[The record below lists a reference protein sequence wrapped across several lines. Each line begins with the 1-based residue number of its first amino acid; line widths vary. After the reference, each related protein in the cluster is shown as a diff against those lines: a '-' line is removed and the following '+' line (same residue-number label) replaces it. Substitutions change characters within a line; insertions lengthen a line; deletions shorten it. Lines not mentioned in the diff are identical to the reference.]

1 MEEIRRTLGGLPV
14 SVAVDVRYDTPGKL
28 FDKEHWHEKIF
39 ILQIKLGCTPR

>member
-28 FDKEHWHEKIF
+28 SDKEH
-39 ILQIKLGCTPR
+39 